1 MRTLAEARRQ
11 IVVGMRFQHTHHE
24 RPEVSGPRVV
34 TKVRG
39 TGFEY
44 EFLDDRHVQANWSRF
59 TQWLPAARMRV
70 EGSQITWLRPNG
82 EPWWTDEFREEV
94 AA

>member
-1 MRTLAEARRQ
+1 MRTLAEAKRE
-11 IVVGMRFQHTHHE
+11 IVVGMRFRHIHHE

-44 EFLDDRHVQANWSRF
+44 EFLDGREVQVNWSRF
-59 TQWLPAARMRV
+59 TQWLPTAQMRV
-70 EGSQITWLRPNG
+70 EESRITWLRPNG
-82 EPWWTDEFREEV
+82 QPWWTDDFSEEEV
-94 AA
+94 A